1 MSRRNEKLYHL
12 YYGIKSRCYNPKDP
26 KYNIYGGKGVIMC
39 NEWLNDYEEFKHW
52 SINNGYKENQ
62 KLSIDRIDSNGNY
75 CPENCQWISLSENS
89 AKANI
94 GRQKNRS
101 KKGNM
106 YAVSPD
112 GVTIQIENVSKFCR
126 ENNLNR
132 CLVSHRLNGIINNPY
147 IDGWKIYREKNK
159 Q

>member
-1 MSRRNEKLYHL
+1 
-12 YYGIKSRCYNPKDP
+12 
-26 KYNIYGGKGVIMC
+26 MC

-94 GRQKNRS
+94 GRQKNKS

-106 YAVSPD
+106 YAISPD

-147 IDGWKIYREKNK
+147 IDGWKIYREKK
-159 Q
+159 